1 MEIPEALQNITE
13 RLIELDNVYLEILAT
28 SGYTAEQL
36 LEMFRN
42 GYTLEPPK

>member
-1 MEIPEALQNITE
+1 MGMTEALQNITE
-13 RLIELDNVYLEILAT
+13 RLIELDNIYLEILAT
-28 SGYTAEQL
+28 SGYTAEKL

>member
-1 MEIPEALQNITE
+1 MDGLKTLQNITE
-13 RLIELDNVYLEILAT
+13 RLIELDNIYLEILTT
-28 SGYTAEQL
+28 SGYTANQL